1 MNIFI
6 GSLHFGL
13 KEDELREIFENYGTV
28 DSVKIITDKYTSRSK
43 GFGFIEMPNDDEA
56 QNAID
61 ELNGSDIKGRTVNVN
76 KARER
81 SENNDRRSF
90 NRDRY

>member
-6 GSLHFGL
+6 GSLHFGM
-13 KEDELREIFENYGTV
+13 KEDELREIFENYGVV
-28 DSVKIITDKYTSRSK
+28 DSVKIITDKYTGRSK

-61 ELNGSDIKGRTVNVN
+61 ELNGSEIKGRTVNVN

-81 SENNDRRSF
+81 ENNDRRSF